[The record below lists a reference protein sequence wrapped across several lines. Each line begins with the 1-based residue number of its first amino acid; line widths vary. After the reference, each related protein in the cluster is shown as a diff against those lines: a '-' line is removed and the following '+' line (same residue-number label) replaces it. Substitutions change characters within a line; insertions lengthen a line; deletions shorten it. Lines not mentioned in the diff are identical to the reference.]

1 MKDRTVKQ
9 LHAVIRKFTLK
20 WKTALFLG
28 MWKIDWS
35 IKDWL
40 ISETKDFQCI
50 ARCETDW
57 RYFEATLSF
66 NFLKMK
72 DMSEE
77 EIEKTVIHELL
88 HVVLNEMREG
98 GAEHEERV
106 ASHFTMIMN
115 WLNGEAKDGKD

>member
-9 LHAVIRKFTLK
+9 LHAVIRKFILK

-66 NFLKMK
+66 NFL
-72 DMSEE
+72 
-77 EIEKTVIHELL
+77 IHELL
-88 HVVLNEMREG
+88 HVVLNEMREDG
-98 GAEHEERV
+98 VEHEERV
-106 ASHFTMIMN
+106 ASHLTMVMN